1 MKLGIDIGGTYLR
14 YELREENVIV
24 EKESLESSSLGLC
37 AFLENFLTRHSNI
50 TTVFIS
56 YAGQVAKGKILSAPN
71 IKIDRYDLQEYI
83 ESKYDVELFL
93 ENDVNCAVLAEAAI
107 FKSKDICAMYVGT
120 GLGLGVI
127 CDSNLLH
134 GADNIAAELGHI
146 PFKRSPF
153 ICSCG
158 KNNCVE
164 LFCSGSGLLRWKEK
178 ENLDVQLSL
187 SGLKQSPNAAA
198 QKIYNTFFEALLH
211 AAGTVVTLFNPK
223 VLVFGG
229 GITFNEKAILAQV
242 QEKIEEY
249 ALPLATK
256 NLQIKK
262 TQLKDAPL
270 QGAFL
275 LKDNYV

>member
-1 MKLGIDIGGTYLR
+1 MRLGIDIGGSYLR
-14 YELREENVIV
+14 YELREKNIIV
-24 EKESLESSSLGLC
+24 EKKSLKSSSLGLC
-37 AFLENFLTRHSNI
+37 EFLELILTRYRNI
-50 TTVFIS
+50 ITVFIS
-56 YAGQVAKGKILSAPN
+56 YAGQVANGEIISAPN

-83 ESKYDVELFL
+83 ESQYDVELFL
-93 ENDVNCAVLAEAAI
+93 ENDVNCAVLAESA
-107 FKSKDICAMYVGT
+107 FFQSRDICAIYVGT
-120 GLGLGVI
+120 GLGLGVV
-127 CDSNLLH
+127 CGSHLLH
-134 GADNIAAELGHI
+134 GANSIATELGHI
-146 PFKRSPF
+146 PFKHSPF

-178 ENLDVQLSL
+178 ENLDRNLSL
-187 SGLKQSPNAAA
+187 SELKQSANATA
-198 QKIYNTFFEALLH
+198 QKIYVTFIEALLQSV
-211 AAGTVVTLFNPK
+211 GTVVTLFNPK

-229 GITFNEKAILAQV
+229 GIIDDEEAIFIQI
-242 QEKIEEY
+242 QKKIEEY

>member
-1 MKLGIDIGGTYLR
+1 MILGIDIGGSYLR
-14 YELREENVIV
+14 YELREKNTIV
-24 EKESLESSSLGLC
+24 EKESLKSSSLGLC
-37 AFLENFLTRHSNI
+37 EFLEHFLTQNSNI

-56 YAGQVAKGKILSAPN
+56 YAGQVANGKILSAPN
-71 IKIDRYDLQEYI
+71 IKIDRYDLQGYI
-83 ESKYDVELFL
+83 ESQYDVELFL
-93 ENDVNCAVLAEAAI
+93 ENDVNCAVLAEAA
-107 FKSKDICAMYVGT
+107 FFSSRDICAIYVGT
-120 GLGLGVI
+120 GLGLGVV
-127 CDSNLLH
+127 CDSHLLR
-134 GADNIAAELGHI
+134 GTDSIAAELGHI
-146 PFKRSPF
+146 PFKHSPF

-178 ENLDVQLSL
+178 ENLDVNLSL
-187 SGLKQSPNAAA
+187 SELKMSSNTAA
-198 QKIYNTFFEALLH
+198 QKIYATFFEALLH
-211 AAGTVVTLFNPK
+211 TAGTVVTLFNPK

-229 GITFNEKAILAQV
+229 GIINDEKTILTQIE
-242 QEKIEEY
+242 EKIQEY

-275 LKDNYV
+275 LKDNHV

>member
-14 YELREENVIV
+14 YELLEKNVIV

-37 AFLENFLTRHSNI
+37 AFLERFLTCNSNI
-50 TTVFIS
+50 TAVFIS

-93 ENDVNCAVLAEAAI
+93 ENDVNCAVLAEAA
-107 FKSKDICAMYVGT
+107 FFQSKDICAMYVGT
-120 GLGLGVI
+120 GLGLGVV
-127 CDSNLLH
+127 CGSHLLH

-153 ICSCG
+153 VCSCG

-164 LFCSGSGLLRWKEK
+164 LFCSGSGLLRWKQK

-187 SGLKQSPNAAA
+187 SGLKQSSNAAA
-198 QKIYNTFFEALLH
+198 QQIYNTFFEALLH
-211 AAGTVVTLFNPK
+211 TVGTVVTLFNPK

-229 GITFNEKAILAQV
+229 GIIDDEKAILTQI
-242 QEKIEEY
+242 QKKIQEY
-249 ALPLATK
+249 ALPLAIK

-262 TQLKDAPL
+262 TQLKNAPL